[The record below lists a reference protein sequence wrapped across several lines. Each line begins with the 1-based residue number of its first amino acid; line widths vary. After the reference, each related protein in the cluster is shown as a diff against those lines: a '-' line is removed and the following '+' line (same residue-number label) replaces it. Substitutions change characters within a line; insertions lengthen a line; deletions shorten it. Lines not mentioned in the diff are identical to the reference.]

1 MMPNV
6 TRAEVRGQHDFELL
20 FRRDGPGVWRT
31 IYAFT
36 GGRRD
41 VAEEAVAEAFA
52 RAIAHASGIRDPLP
66 WIYRTAFRL
75 AAEELRRE
83 RRGSAQAPD
92 ASVDP
97 PEIGGLMRA
106 LRQLSPNQRGAIVLR
121 FEEGF
126 SVEEVAQ
133 RMGVSSPT
141 VRVHIHRGRKRLREI
156 LGAGDD

>member
-6 TRAEVRGQHDFELL
+6 TRAEVGGEHDFELL

-36 GGRRD
+36 GGRRH

-52 RAIAHASGIRDPLP
+52 RAIAHSGGIRDPLP

-83 RRGSAQAPD
+83 RRHAPPED
-92 ASVDP
+92 AAIDP
-97 PEIGGLMRA
+97 PEIDTLMRA
-106 LRQLSPNQRGAIVLR
+106 LRRLSPSQRAAIVLR
-121 FEEGF
+121 FEEGHT
-126 SVEEVAQ
+126 VEEVAR
-133 RMGVSSPT
+133 RMGMAAPT

-156 LGAGDD
+156 LGTEDD

>member
-6 TRAEVRGQHDFELL
+6 TRAEVRGEHDFELL
-20 FRRDGPGVWRT
+20 FRRDGQGVWRT

-52 RAIAHASGIRDPLP
+52 RAIAHAGGIRDPLP

-83 RRGSAQAPD
+83 RRRTTEARE

-97 PEIGGLMRA
+97 PEIGELMRA
-106 LRQLSPNQRGAIVLR
+106 LRQLS
-121 FEEGF
+121 
-126 SVEEVAQ
+126 
-133 RMGVSSPT
+133 
-141 VRVHIHRGRKRLREI
+141 
-156 LGAGDD
+156 

>member
-6 TRAEVRGQHDFELL
+6 TRAEVGGEHDFELL
-20 FRRDGPGVWRT
+20 FRRDGQGVWRT

-52 RAIAHASGIRDPLP
+52 RAIAHAAGIRDPLP

-75 AAEELRRE
+75 AAEELRRD

-92 ASVDP
+92 SSVEP
-97 PEIGGLMRA
+97 PQIGELMQA
-106 LRQLSPNQRGAIVLR
+106 LRQL
-121 FEEGF
+121 
-126 SVEEVAQ
+126 
-133 RMGVSSPT
+133 
-141 VRVHIHRGRKRLREI
+141 
-156 LGAGDD
+156 